1 MEFPPPLGSV
11 ALHPSPLSLDPSPT
25 PDPALGP
32 ALGPTPGPALGPGPD
47 PAQLRQLILPTDKR
61 NPSFSLYRMIDRQGR
76 KIIQVY
82 YGLELLEEV
91 ADEVTDPTFR
101 SMIARLYNARLK
113 LKSLVEVFA
122 LDPKTIRSWGEALK
136 SRDPQR
142 MSVMFFGADA
152 GRKRTA
158 LIEAF
163 VRVRLPGLLK
173 LRTRNFRATLQSEI
187 AQIFDIRLSGETL
200 RILIAGMKPEVLPT
214 NESAGESANEPTDE
228 FTDEPTDELTDEP
241 TEDPADEPTDEL
253 TNEPTDRSADQ
264 SAPPSAAKNDESSPP
279 QNLLVPL
286 PPFQSISPETPGP
299 SSKDAPFF

>member
-1 MEFPPPLGSV
+1 
-11 ALHPSPLSLDPSPT
+11 
-25 PDPALGP
+25 
-32 ALGPTPGPALGPGPD
+32 
-47 PAQLRQLILPTDKR
+47 
-61 NPSFSLYRMIDRQGR
+61 MIDRQGH

-101 SMIARLYNARLK
+101 SMVARLYNARLK

-163 VRVRLPGLLK
+163 VRVRLPELLK
-173 LRTRNFRATLQSEI
+173 LRTRNYRATLQVEI

-200 RILIAGMKPEVLPT
+200 RILIAGMKPMWRQLRR
-214 NESAGESANEPTDE
+214 
-228 FTDEPTDELTDEP
+228 
-241 TEDPADEPTDEL
+241 PA
-253 TNEPTDRSADQ
+253 Q
-264 SAPPSAAKNDESSPP
+264 
-279 QNLLVPL
+279 PL
-286 PPFQSISPETPGP
+286 HPLG
-299 SSKDAPFF
+299 

>member
-1 MEFPPPLGSV
+1 MELS
-11 ALHPSPLSLDPSPT
+11 AAPSP
-25 PDPALGP
+25 A
-32 ALGPTPGPALGPGPD
+32 

-61 NPSFSLYRMIDRQGR
+61 NPSISLYRMIDRHGH

-101 SMIARLYNARLK
+101 SMVARLYNARLK

-163 VRVRLPGLLK
+163 VRVRLPELLK
-173 LRTRNFRATLQSEI
+173 LRTRNYRATLQSEI

-200 RILIAGMKPEVLPT
+200 RILIAGMKPSVLSS
-214 NESAGESANEPTDE
+214 NQ
-228 FTDEPTDELTDEP
+228 
-241 TEDPADEPTDEL
+241 ADEPIDE
-253 TNEPTDRSADQ
+253 PIDQ
-264 SAPPSAAKNDESSPP
+264 PIEQPIEQTAPPSAATNEEPSPP
-279 QNLLVPL
+279 QSPLVPL
-286 PPFQSISPETPGP
+286 PPSQRISGETPGS
-299 SSKDAPFF
+299 SSKETPFF